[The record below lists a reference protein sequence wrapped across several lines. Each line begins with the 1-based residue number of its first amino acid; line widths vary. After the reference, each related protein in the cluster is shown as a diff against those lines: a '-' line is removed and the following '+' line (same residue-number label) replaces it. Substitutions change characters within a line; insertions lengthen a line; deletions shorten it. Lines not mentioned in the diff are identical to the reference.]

1 MKHKITMPK
10 LINLWG
16 FISNFTIF
24 EFKLQTAE
32 KFFVFEI
39 LGIGDDAMVHTSL
52 FRINIDWDDELEIC
66 FNAFYLLHLNYKRI
80 EVPLLVKKF
89 HGDTLQE
96 CWTEYHEFFKN
107 KKHLIR
113 TFDKIGQAR
122 NGKYEVIVG
131 YKND

>member
-24 EFKLQTAE
+24 EFKLQTSD

-39 LGIGDDAMVHTSL
+39 FGIGDDAMVHTSL

-80 EVPLLVKKF
+80 
-89 HGDTLQE
+89 
-96 CWTEYHEFFKN
+96 
-107 KKHLIR
+107 
-113 TFDKIGQAR
+113 
-122 NGKYEVIVG
+122 
-131 YKND
+131 